1 MSFSF
6 ENITIVGGGSSGWM
20 TAATFIRFFPEK
32 NISIIESP
40 DYPIVGVG
48 ESTLGQINTWKDLL
62 NIKDEDFMKETDAS
76 YKMSIKFTDFYK
88 KNSGGFHYPF
98 GQRKL
103 FGEHLLSGCDSW
115 FVKKSLYPETDVQD
129 YARTYYPNMPLIE
142 NNRITNFLIEYPD
155 FDFNDETAYHFDA
168 TKFGQVLKKNYCLP
182 RGVNLIQDSV
192 EDVVVNDDGIDHLIL
207 KSGNKHKAD
216 LYIDCTG
223 FKSLLLSQ
231 TLNEEFISFNDIL
244 PNNKAWATHLP
255 YIDKEKEIECF
266 TNSTAI
272 GNGWCWNIP
281 LWSRIGTGYVYSD
294 KFISDEEALEEFKEY
309 LMSDKVI
316 IPRTREQ
323 VDAMTFKPINMRV
336 GIHNRTWVKNVVA
349 IGLSAG
355 FIEPLE
361 SNGLFTVHE
370 FLLRLIKTLQRSD
383 VYTAFDVDMYNISVK
398 EMFYEFSE
406 FVALHY
412 KLSNR
417 DDTDYWKYVTR
428 NSNRMT
434 EELISRVVN
443 PSNASLAL
451 KWAKYNQTGFL
462 DDYETGIP
470 AIAAGMNYK
479 PFEKIDLDIRKIKNC
494 NDDYH
499 QIIESHSNSWKENYE
514 LNLEKALK
522 CPTLY
527 EYLKTNIHTDK

>member
-1 MSFSF
+1 MAYSF

-20 TAATFIRFFPEK
+20 TAATFARFFPDK

-48 ESTLGQINTWKDLL
+48 ESTLGHINRWMKLL
-62 NIKDEDFMKETDAS
+62 GLCDKDFMAETDAS

-98 GQRKL
+98 GKRGL
-103 FGEHLLSGCDSW
+103 YGEHFLTGYSSW
-115 FVKKSLYPETDVQD
+115 FAKKTLYPDTPVQD
-129 YARTYYPNMPLIE
+129 YSRTYYANMPLIE
-142 NNRITNFLIEYPD
+142 NNRITHHKIEYD
-155 FDFNDETAYHFDA
+155 SFDFEWDTAYHFDA
-168 TKFGQVLKKNYCLP
+168 TKFGQILKKNYCLP

-192 EDVVVNDDGIDHLIL
+192 EDVIVNDDGIDYLIL
-207 KSGNKHKAD
+207 KNGDRHKAD

-231 TLNEEFISFNDIL
+231 SLKEEFIPFDDIL
-244 PNNKAWATHLP
+244 PNNKAWSTHLP
-255 YIDKEKEIECF
+255 YINKEKELECF
-266 TNSTAI
+266 TNSTALS
-272 GNGWCWNIP
+272 NGWCWNIP

-294 KFISDEEALEEFKEY
+294 KFVSDEEALEEFKKY
-309 LMSDKVI
+309 LMSDKVL
-316 IPRTREQ
+316 IPRSREE
-323 VDAMTFKPINMRV
+323 VDSLNYRPIKMRV

-370 FLLRLIKTLQRSD
+370 FLLKLIKTLQRNN
-383 VYTAFDVDMYNISVK
+383 VYTKFDSDLYNVSVK

-412 KLSNR
+412 SLSNR
-417 DDTDYWKYVTR
+417 DDSEYWKHLTR

-434 EELISRVVN
+434 EELVSRIVR
-443 PSNASLAL
+443 PSNASLKL
-451 KWAKYNQTGFL
+451 KWAKYNDSVFPN
-462 DDYETGIP
+462 ETSSGD
-470 AIAAGMNYK
+470 ATIAAGMNFS
-479 PFEKIDLDIRKIKNC
+479 PFQKIDLEIMSIENPGI
-494 NDDYH
+494 DYKEL
-499 QIIESHSNSWKENYE
+499 IDRNSDSWKEGYE
-514 LNLEKALK
+514 KNLNKALK